1 MTEQSPT
8 AAFTASSFLDGANA
22 DYVDQLQARYA
33 ADPNSVDAGWAE
45 FFRAMGDSDI
55 DAKRA
60 AEGPSWARADWP
72 PQPADD
78 LTAAMTGEWAAPTEA
93 KAAGKKIAAKAAE
106 ELARGQHYAESH
118 EYRAYREG
126 ISRER
131 DLWCNWSEKYVNW
144 RQLEVLGLM
153 SKGNWA

>member
-45 FFRAMGDSDI
+45 FFRAMGDTEM

-60 AEGPSWARADWP
+60 ATGPSWARPD
-72 PQPADD
+72 
-78 LTAAMTGEWAAPTEA
+78 
-93 KAAGKKIAAKAAE
+93 
-106 ELARGQHYAESH
+106 
-118 EYRAYREG
+118 
-126 ISRER
+126 
-131 DLWCNWSEKYVNW
+131 
-144 RQLEVLGLM
+144 
-153 SKGNWA
+153 